1 MAPARFPK
9 TSLSGSSADAHS
21 PLDGRT
27 HSSGSVLAGVA
38 LQAPSDMAEASSSKV
53 HSILAPRTL
62 LGGPSGAKGEL
73 SSHVRLKP
81 LPEISS
87 AATPGAASS
96 SGLRPP
102 PSSRTA
108 AAVGAAASAVA
119 AASSSLPPKPVQS
132 LGSRTIA
139 PSTDSHQRDG
149 RSSSGGTRHS
159 PTSGLSGKLLEASI
173 LSPSTGGDD
182 QKSSYRAAATSSGL
196 LSQAKTQATAA
207 RSGSA
212 RAAHAN
218 GSPAAPSNSLNVVDA
233 LEAEVDTVIKGGV
246 AAILAKHNYTPR
258 PSSASTPTEQKP

>member
-1 MAPARFPK
+1 MAPARVPK
-9 TSLSGSSADAHS
+9 TSLSGSSGDTHS
-21 PLDGRT
+21 PLDRRT

-73 SSHVRLKP
+73 SSPVRLKP
-81 LPEISS
+81 LPDISS
-87 AATPGAASS
+87 AATPGAGSS

-102 PSSRTA
+102 PSSRT
-108 AAVGAAASAVA
+108 A

-139 PSTDSHQRDG
+139 PSSDSHQRDG

-173 LSPSTGGDD
+173 SSPSTGGDD
-182 QKSSYRAAATSSGL
+182 RKSSHRAAATSSGL

-218 GSPAAPSNSLNVVDA
+218 GSPAAPSNSLNLVDA
-233 LEAEVDTVIKGGV
+233 LEAEVDAVIKGGV